1 MLRRLI
7 ARSALLILPL
17 APLAGASDIPPESPA
32 RAALEKA
39 EAAVQQILNVAAER
53 RSFENT
59 LGAIDD
65 MVATLE
71 NDTNLMMF
79 MAYVSPDE
87 ATRDRGT
94 QTEQDVSNWLIDLSK
109 REDLYK
115 AVRAYADTNPKLEGE
130 HKRFLDETL
139 RDYRRAGMELSPERR
154 EELKAIQK
162 EVNKLGIEFE
172 KTIRDDETHVI
183 VTRDELGGLPDD
195 FIDGLTET
203 SGVYLLGMD
212 YPTFLPIM
220 DYCDNE
226 TTRKKVWLAFKRK
239 GGRKN
244 ISVLEQILKL
254 RAQAADMLGYA
265 SVADYETETRMAKSA
280 QAVMDFY
287 EKLRPIVR
295 KKAKLDWAEFLA
307 AKREDTGDPEAEFY
321 PWDYSYYKN
330 YLKQQKYAVDSQ
342 KVKEYF
348 PMERVI
354 DGLFSIT
361 QSLYGLEYR
370 DVTAQAASKG
380 IELWHE
386 DVQLFEV
393 VDKKSGEV
401 IGMFAIDLFPR
412 DNKYGHAAQ
421 WGMRQRKTFMDGKTQ
436 KPFAALVCNF
446 PRPTEDK
453 PSLMPHDQVET
464 FFHEFGH
471 CLHTILSEG
480 NLMAFSGTA
489 VARDFVE
496 APSQMFENWVWDAD
510 VLQTFARHYKT
521 GEPIPAELVKG
532 MLAAK
537 NLGSGLEA
545 EHQFYYGLCDM
556 KYHTAPGGEIDTT
569 QVGLDLFGE
578 VELYAP
584 VAETYYQASFGHLV
598 GYQAGY
604 YGYMWSKVYAADM
617 FQRFKE
623 LGMLNPEAGAYYREK
638 ILARGG
644 SMDAIDLVRDY
655 LDREPN
661 MEAFLAQL
669 GLSDT
674 D

>member
-1 MLRRLI
+1 MYRRLI
-7 ARSALLILPL
+7 AALVPL
-17 APLAGASDIPPESPA
+17 FVLLSPPVRAGEIPPDSPA

-39 EAAVQQILNVAAER
+39 EAAVQRILSVPDDR
-53 RSFENT
+53 RTFENT

-65 MVATLE
+65 LAATLE
-71 NDTNLMMF
+71 NDTNMMMF
-79 MAYVSPDE
+79 LAYVSPD
-87 ATRDRGT
+87 ADIRARGT
-94 QTEQDVSNWLIDLSK
+94 RAEEDVTNWLIDLSK

-115 AVRAYADTNPKLEGE
+115 AVKAYADSHPKLEGE
-130 HKRFLDETL
+130 RRRYLEHTL

-162 EVNKLGIEFE
+162 EINKLGIEFE
-172 KTIRDDETHVI
+172 KNIRDDETRVI
-183 VTRDELGGLPDD
+183 VTREELGDMPDD
-195 FIDGLTET
+195 FINGLTQT
-203 SGVYLLGMD
+203 AGVYLLGMD

-220 DYCDNE
+220 DYCNNE
-226 TTRKKVWLAFKRK
+226 TTRKKVWLAYKRR
-239 GGRKN
+239 GGKKN
-244 ISVLEQILKL
+244 IAVLEKILKL

-295 KKAKLDWAEFLA
+295 KKALLDWDEFVA
-307 AKREDTGDPEAEFY
+307 AKREDTGDPDATLY

-330 YLKQQKYAVDSQ
+330 YLKQHKYAVDTQ

-348 PMERVI
+348 PLERVI

-370 DVTAQAASKG
+370 DVTAQAADKG
-380 IELWHE
+380 VELWHE

-393 VDKKSGEV
+393 LDKASGEV

-412 DNKYGHAAQ
+412 ENKYSHAAQ
-421 WGMRQRKTFMDGKTQ
+421 WGMRQRKTFMDGRTQ
-436 KPFAALVCNF
+436 KPFAVLVCNF
-446 PRPTEDK
+446 PKPTPER

-480 NLMAFSGTA
+480 TLLAFSGTS

-510 VLQTFARHYKT
+510 VLRTFARHYKT
-521 GEPIPAELVKG
+521 GEPIPVELVKG
-532 MLAAK
+532 MVAAK

-556 KYHTAPGGEIDTT
+556 KYHTAPGGVIDTT
-569 QVGLDLFGE
+569 KVGLELFGE
-578 VELYAP
+578 VELYDP
-584 VAETYYQASFGHLV
+584 VPETYFQASFGHLV

-623 LGMLNPEAGAYYREK
+623 LGMLNPEAGAYYRKK

-655 LDREPN
+655 LGREPN

-669 GLSDT
+669 GLT